1 MNQGAVTGGATGA
14 GIGAMAGGPW
24 GAAIGGGAGL
34 LIGSMMDDS
43 ADAKKTKAINNAI
56 DSLDEANGYIEGAK
70 TQNTDIANQGL
81 TLAGSLWD
89 PDGTLVQNY
98 NDAIAGIEGLNGYQA
113 DNLFDYDK
121 DIKSFYDP
129 AFGLSVDMANDA
141 INSSQAFG
149 GNMFSSDTANKLA
162 AKNNVLATQ
171 MYKEARDAMNQDK
184 ALEQS
189 IWAGNEAAKQAAASS
204 AADLAGMRLNAYGT
218 GMSNLSDAQQ
228 GYIGQLLGINSDY
241 ASDMSD
247 YLGTKASLKAQ
258 DPGKRDWSERILD
271 PLGIFG

>member
-1 MNQGAVTGGATGA
+1 MNQGAVTGAGTGA

-43 ADAKKTKAINNAI
+43 ADAKKAKAINNAI
-56 DSLDEANGYIEGAK
+56 DSLDEAKGYIEGAK
-70 TQNTDIANQGL
+70 TQNTDLANQGL

-171 MYKEARDAMNQDK
+171 MFKEAREAMNQDK

-189 IWAGNEAAKQAAASS
+189 IWAGNEAAKQAEASS

-258 DPGKRDWSERILD
+258 DPGKRDWAERILD

>member
-1 MNQGAVTGGATGA
+1 MNQGAVTGAGTGA

-56 DSLDEANGYIEGAK
+56 DSLDEAKGYIEGAK
-70 TQNTDIANQGL
+70 TQNTDLANQGL

-189 IWAGNEAAKQAAASS
+189 IWAGNEAAKQAEASS

-258 DPGKRDWSERILD
+258 DPGKRDWAERILD

>member
-1 MNQGAVTGGATGA
+1 MNQGAVTGAGTGA

-43 ADAKKTKAINNAI
+43 ADAKKAKAINNAI
-56 DSLDEANGYIEGAK
+56 DSLDEAKGYIEGAK
-70 TQNTDIANQGL
+70 TQNTDLANQGL

-171 MYKEARDAMNQDK
+171 MFKEARDAMNQDK

-189 IWAGNEAAKQAAASS
+189 IWAGNEAAKQAEASS

-258 DPGKRDWSERILD
+258 DPGKRDWAERILD